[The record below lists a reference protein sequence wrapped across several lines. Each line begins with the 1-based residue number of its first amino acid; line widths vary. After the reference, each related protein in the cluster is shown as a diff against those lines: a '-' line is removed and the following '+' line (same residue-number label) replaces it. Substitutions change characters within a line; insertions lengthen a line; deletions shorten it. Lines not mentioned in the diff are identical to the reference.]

1 MLSLIELQNKKVE
14 AKRKKYE
21 KDEMDAYLELVFDN
35 YKQLTEE
42 NAKLTEQLRNKER
55 QMQAERDDLTSKIKT
70 LSDGVQ
76 YYRSIETTLQ
86 KALILAEKTS
96 KETKDAAILK
106 AESIEKAAHLHA
118 DKIINNAE
126 EEYQKI
132 REKSMQLIQQFNQYK
147 LQLKEAASA
156 QLQLV
161 EGSEF
166 DIHKPEDLDT
176 SKAAGEETVS
186 THEKPEGTVKDS
198 RADTTAES
206 TPAEEKD
213 NEVTV
218 APQPVKTE
226 EKQIAPKTTEM
237 SEEDRTAEI
246 LSADTIDLRDTLEAV
261 KEQEPEVQPQEPK
274 EETQPEVSAEEAA
287 ETAKEEAKEEKETVK
302 IPEEPVKTVTEAA
315 VTTPVEATPVKPID
329 VTFTSMDD
337 EPKEKEEP
345 KAMVQIEAE
354 DKVAKNED
362 LVPTLDSLLQDLNM
376 NNKEK
381 KTDDPI
387 EFLGSVDFLS
397 IYKMERNID

>member
-55 QMQAERDDLTSKIKT
+55 QMQAERDDFNTKIKT

-186 THEKPEGTVKDS
+186 TQEKPEGTVKDS

-261 KEQEPEVQPQEPK
+261 KEQKPEVQPQEPK
-274 EETQPEVSAEEAA
+274 EETQPEVSAEEA
-287 ETAKEEAKEEKETVK
+287 KKEKEMVK
-302 IPEEPVKTVTEAA
+302 IPEEPVKKVTEVA

-381 KTDDPI
+381 KTDDPF
-387 EFLGSVDFLS
+387 EFLGSVDF
-397 IYKMERNID
+397 

>member
-55 QMQAERDDLTSKIKT
+55 QMQAERDDFNTKIKT

-166 DIHKPEDLDT
+166 DIHKPEDLDS

-186 THEKPEGTVKDS
+186 TQEKPEGTVKDS

-226 EKQIAPKTTEM
+226 EKQIEPKTTEM

-261 KEQEPEVQPQEPK
+261 KEQKPEVQPQEPK
-274 EETQPEVSAEEAA
+274 EETQPEVSAEEA
-287 ETAKEEAKEEKETVK
+287 KKEKEMVK
-302 IPEEPVKTVTEAA
+302 IPEEPVKKVTEAA

-381 KTDDPI
+381 KTDDPF
-387 EFLGSVDFLS
+387 EFLGSVDF
-397 IYKMERNID
+397 

>member
-76 YYRSIETTLQ
+76 YYRSIEITLQ

-186 THEKPEGTVKDS
+186 TQEKPEGTVKDS

-337 EPKEKEEP
+337 EPKEKEQP
-345 KAMVQIEAE
+345 KAVNQLEPE

-381 KTDDPI
+381 KTDDPF
-387 EFLGSVDFLS
+387 EFLGSVDF
-397 IYKMERNID
+397 

>member
-55 QMQAERDDLTSKIKT
+55 QMQAERDDFNTKIKT

-166 DIHKPEDLDT
+166 DIHKPEDLDS

-186 THEKPEGTVKDS
+186 TQEKPEGTVKDS

-261 KEQEPEVQPQEPK
+261 KEQQPEVQPQEPK
-274 EETQPEVSAEEAA
+274 EETQPEVSAEEA
-287 ETAKEEAKEEKETVK
+287 KKEKEMVK

-337 EPKEKEEP
+337 EPKEKEQP
-345 KAMVQIEAE
+345 KAVNQLEPE

-381 KTDDPI
+381 KTDDPF
-387 EFLGSVDFLS
+387 EFLGSVDF
-397 IYKMERNID
+397 

>member
-55 QMQAERDDLTSKIKT
+55 EMQAERDDLNSKIKT

-166 DIHKPEDLDT
+166 DIHKPEDLDA

-186 THEKPEGTVKDS
+186 TQEKPEGTVNDS
-198 RADTTAES
+198 QADTATES
-206 TPAEEKD
+206 TPAEEKAG
-213 NEVTV
+213 EVTV
-218 APQPVKTE
+218 AAEPVKAE
-226 EKQIAPKTTEM
+226 EKQITPKTTEM

-261 KEQEPEVQPQEPK
+261 KEQEPEVQPQEPQEK
-274 EETQPEVSAEEAA
+274 TQPEVSAEEAA
-287 ETAKEEAKEEKETVK
+287 ETAKEAAKEEKETVK
-302 IPEEPVKTVTEAA
+302 IPVEPVKTVTEAA

-337 EPKEKEEP
+337 ELEEKEQPKTVDQLEP
-345 KAMVQIEAE
+345 E

-381 KTDDPI
+381 KTDDPF
-387 EFLGSVDFLS
+387 EFLGSVDF
-397 IYKMERNID
+397 

>member
-186 THEKPEGTVKDS
+186 TQEKPEGTVKDS
-198 RADTTAES
+198 QADTTAES

-274 EETQPEVSAEEAA
+274 EETQPEVSAEEAT

-381 KTDDPI
+381 KTDDPF
-387 EFLGSVDFLS
+387 EFLGSVDF
-397 IYKMERNID
+397 

>member
-14 AKRKKYE
+14 AMRKKYE

-186 THEKPEGTVKDS
+186 TQEKPEGTVKDS
-198 RADTTAES
+198 QADTTAES

-261 KEQEPEVQPQEPK
+261 KEQ
-274 EETQPEVSAEEAA
+274 EVSAEEAA

-381 KTDDPI
+381 KTDDPF
-387 EFLGSVDFLS
+387 EFLGSVDF
-397 IYKMERNID
+397 

>member
-166 DIHKPEDLDT
+166 NIHKPEDLDT

-186 THEKPEGTVKDS
+186 TQEKPEGTVKDS
-198 RADTTAES
+198 QADTTAES

-381 KTDDPI
+381 KTDDPF
-387 EFLGSVDFLS
+387 EFLGSVDF
-397 IYKMERNID
+397 

>member
-186 THEKPEGTVKDS
+186 TQEKPEGTVKDS
-198 RADTTAES
+198 QADTTAES

-337 EPKEKEEP
+337 ELEEKEQP
-345 KAMVQIEAE
+345 KAVDQLEPE

-381 KTDDPI
+381 KTDDPF
-387 EFLGSVDFLS
+387 EFLGSVDF
-397 IYKMERNID
+397 

>member
-55 QMQAERDDLTSKIKT
+55 EMQAERDDLTSKIKT

-186 THEKPEGTVKDS
+186 TQEKPEGTVKDS
-198 RADTTAES
+198 QADTTAES
-206 TPAEEKD
+206 TPVEEKD

-261 KEQEPEVQPQEPK
+261 KEQQPEVQPQEPK
-274 EETQPEVSAEEAA
+274 EETQPEVSAEETA
-287 ETAKEEAKEEKETVK
+287 ETAKEKAKEEKETVK

-315 VTTPVEATPVKPID
+315 VTTPVKATPVKPID

-337 EPKEKEEP
+337 ELEEKEQP
-345 KAMVQIEAE
+345 KAVDQLEPE

-381 KTDDPI
+381 KTDDPF
-387 EFLGSVDFLS
+387 EFLGSVDF
-397 IYKMERNID
+397 